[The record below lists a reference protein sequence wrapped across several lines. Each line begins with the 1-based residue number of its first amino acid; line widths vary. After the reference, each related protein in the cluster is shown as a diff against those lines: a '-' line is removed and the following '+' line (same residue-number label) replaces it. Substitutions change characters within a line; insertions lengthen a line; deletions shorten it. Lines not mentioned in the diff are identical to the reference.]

1 MGKFK
6 IIVKGALNLEAKA
19 DKKLSNPL
27 VQLECKLNGKII
39 LQQKSKHKRKT
50 IEPVFD
56 LEFEIKDIDTKQV
69 ENIILKIE
77 LIHFDPL
84 DTDLPLG

>member
-6 IIVKGALNLEAKA
+6 ILVKGALNLEAKSE
-19 DKKLSNPL
+19 KKLSNPL
-27 VQLECKLNGKII
+27 LNLECKLNGKII

-56 LEFEIKDIDTKQV
+56 LECEINEIDIQQV
-69 ENIILKIE
+69 ENIVLKFE
-77 LIHFDPL
+77 MIHFDPL
-84 DTDLPLG
+84 DSNLPLG